1 MAGWW
6 LLAAW
11 GLTWTLTAAQ
21 ECSRY
26 GPRKSCGELTG
37 LALPVLSDL
46 LTAPGERPWERRSRW
61 CHSHARPAA
70 GPPDIIEEKCRAQG
84 CCWDPLKTRDP
95 HIDLADCFFANNGRS
110 DYQLVHSEQ
119 QGMLF
124 TAVPAMQGTIQHC
137 SWFQSH
143 ALHRLQGLRV
153 ADGVCISAAVV
164 AAAGVCGPADLATRT
179 CMARQMRAGRTSC
192 VAAAPLYA
200 DEH

>member
-124 TAVPAMQGTIQHC
+124 TAVPAMRGAIQHC
-137 SWFQSH
+137 PGISHMPCTGCRDCVLLTECVYLPQS
-143 ALHRLQGLRV
+143 LLPLVCVGLQIWQRGLAWLVR
-153 ADGVCISAAVV
+153 
-164 AAAGVCGPADLATRT
+164 
-179 CMARQMRAGRTSC
+179 
-192 VAAAPLYA
+192 
-200 DEH
+200 